1 MEQSQT
7 PNVEKLSPEVKQQAM
22 EAGSSARALMDR
34 ATAHHQQ
41 GSTGEAATSH
51 GDNREAL
58 MHTQGAPGKS
68 QAALSPTDN
77 HKGQTH
83 TQGRQQERGR
93 GMER

>member
-1 MEQSQT
+1 MEQQSQT
-7 PNVEKLSPEVKQQAM
+7 PNIDKLSPEVKQQAM
-22 EAGSSARALMDR
+22 QAGESARALMDR
-34 ATAHHQQ
+34 ATVHHQ
-41 GSTGEAATSH
+41 GSGASASSH

-58 MHTQGAPGKS
+58 MHAAGAPGKS

>member
-1 MEQSQT
+1 MASEA
-7 PNVEKLSPEVKQQAM
+7 EKIHNLPPEVKQQAM
-22 EAGSSARALMDR
+22 QAGESARALMER
-34 ATAHHQQ
+34 ATVHHHQ
-41 GSTGEAATSH
+41 GSGASAGSH

-83 TQGRQQERGR
+83 TQARQHDRGR
-93 GMER
+93 GIDR